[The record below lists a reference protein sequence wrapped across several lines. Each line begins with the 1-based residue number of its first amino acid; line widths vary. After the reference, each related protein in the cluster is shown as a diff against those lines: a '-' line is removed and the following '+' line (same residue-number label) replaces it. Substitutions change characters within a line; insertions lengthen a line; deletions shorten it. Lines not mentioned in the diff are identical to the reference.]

1 MKIPERD
8 YTGGN
13 RTGIEEEVGLA
24 AVDFHYKPVGTLRLS
39 LLFDNILKDFTKK
52 KMRDLEYV
60 FHSHP

>member
-1 MKIPERD
+1 MQIPKRGC
-8 YTGGN
+8 TRGN
-13 RTGIEEEVGLA
+13 RAGIEEEVGLA

-52 KMRDLEYV
+52 KMHDLEYV